1 MNAIKNLGRA
11 AGLLYV
17 FIDIFGL
24 LGPLYVPTDS
34 SQAAAVW
41 LAISPVFEVLLD
53 RVEIVG
59 GIWILLVTWAALL
72 AGRLPR
78 ALNYV
83 GVVVGMAGVLTLF
96 PALEVLGIGFRLGEM
111 VWFGW
116 LGIFVLRRSQSAA
129 ARRLRAFFVA
139 LASHVGAN
147 LSGKEARAMDQE
159 R

>member
-1 MNAIKNLGRA
+1 MRVIKNLGRA

-24 LGPLYVPTDS
+24 LSPLYVPANS
-34 SQAAAVW
+34 SQAATVW
-41 LAISPVFEVLLD
+41 LAISPVFEELLG

-59 GIWILLVTWAALL
+59 GIWILLVTWGALL

-116 LGIFVLRRSQSAA
+116 LGVFVLRRSQSAA
-129 ARRLRAFFVA
+129 ARRLRAFFAA

-147 LSGKEARAMDQE
+147 LSGKEAKAMDQE

>member
-1 MNAIKNLGRA
+1 MRVIKNLGIA

-17 FIDIFGL
+17 FIDILGL
-24 LGPLYVPTDS
+24 LSPLYVPTHS
-34 SQAAAVW
+34 SQAATVW
-41 LAISPVFEVLLD
+41 LAIGPVFEVLVD

-59 GIWILLVTWAALL
+59 GIWVLLVTWRAMLE
-72 AGRLPR
+72 GRLPR

-96 PALEVLGIGFRLGEM
+96 PALEMLGIGFRLGEM

-129 ARRLRAFFVA
+129 ARRLRAFFAA
-139 LASHVGAN
+139 LASKVGAN

>member
-1 MNAIKNLGRA
+1 L
-11 AGLLYV
+11 V
-17 FIDIFGL
+17 
-24 LGPLYVPTDS
+24 
-34 SQAAAVW
+34 
-41 LAISPVFEVLLD
+41 D

-59 GIWILLVTWAALL
+59 GIWVLLVTWRAMLE
-72 AGRLPR
+72 GRLPR
-78 ALNYV
+78 ALNYLGLMI
-83 GVVVGMAGVLTLF
+83 GVAGVLTLF

-129 ARRLRAFFVA
+129 ARRLRAFFAA
-139 LASHVGAN
+139 LASKVGAN

>member
-24 LGPLYVPTDS
+24 LSPLYVPTDS
-34 SQAAAVW
+34 SQAATAW
-41 LAISPVFEVLLD
+41 LAISPVFEVLVD

-72 AGRLPR
+72 EGRLPR
-78 ALNYV
+78 APNHL
-83 GVVVGMAGVLTLF
+83 GVVIGMAGILTVV
-96 PALEVLGIGFRLGEM
+96 PVLEVLEIGFRLGEM
-111 VWFGW
+111 VWVVW
-116 LGIFVLRRSQSAA
+116 LGIVMLRGSQSAA
-129 ARRLRAFFVA
+129 AQRLRAFFVA
-139 LASHVGAN
+139 LASYVGAN
-147 LSGKEARAMDQE
+147 RSGKEFRAMDQE

>member
-1 MNAIKNLGRA
+1 MRVIKNLGRA

-24 LGPLYVPTDS
+24 LSPLYVPTDS
-34 SQAAAVW
+34 SQAATVW
-41 LAISPVFEVLLD
+41 SAISPVLEVMVD
-53 RVEIVG
+53 RIEVVG
-59 GIWILLVTWAALL
+59 GIWILLVTWGALL
-72 AGRLPR
+72 EGRLPR

-116 LGIFVLRRSQSAA
+116 LGIFVLRSSQSAA

-139 LASHVGAN
+139 RASRVGAN

>member
-24 LGPLYVPTDS
+24 LSTFYDPTDS
-34 SQAAAVW
+34 SQAATVW
-41 LAISPVFEVLLD
+41 SAISPVLEVMVD
-53 RVEIVG
+53 RIEVVG
-59 GIWILLVTWAALL
+59 GIWILLVTWGAVLE
-72 AGRLPR
+72 GRLPR

-83 GVVVGMAGVLTLF
+83 GVVVGMAGVLTVV

-129 ARRLRAFFVA
+129 ARRLRAFFAA
-139 LASHVGAN
+139 LASHVRAS